1 MIVDCAVYTK
11 GRRRTGDLPIGL
23 ALEASREADSFVW
36 IGLYEPTEEEFEA
49 VRTELGLHE
58 LAVEDAIAAHQRPKL
73 EVYDDDLFVVLKT
86 ARYVDTTETVEFAEI
101 QLFVGDSYIVS
112 VRHGEASA
120 LSDVRTKVERDH
132 LRIACGP
139 MGVLHAIVDRVVD
152 DYQPVIDGLDNDMA
166 EIEDAVFDPARP
178 RGADPSQRIFKLKR
192 EVLDFHRNTEPF
204 LDPLARLVSGQ
215 LPGAHP
221 ELTTY
226 FRDVE
231 DHLKR
236 VVGSVGLFR
245 VLLSDA
251 LDANLALVT
260 VRQNDDMRTISAW
273 LAVGGFPTVLGAVYG
288 MNFDHM
294 PELEWRF
301 GYYIAMVVMLV
312 VCLTLYRRFKR
323 VGWL

>member
-1 MIVDCAVYTK
+1 
-11 GRRRTGDLPIGL
+11 
-23 ALEASREADSFVW
+23 
-36 IGLYEPTEEEFEA
+36 
-49 VRTELGLHE
+49 
-58 LAVEDAIAAHQRPKL
+58 
-73 EVYDDDLFVVLKT
+73 
-86 ARYVDTTETVEFAEI
+86 
-101 QLFVGDSYIVS
+101 
-112 VRHGEASA
+112 
-120 LSDVRTKVERDH
+120 
-132 LRIACGP
+132 
-139 MGVLHAIVDRVVD
+139 
-152 DYQPVIDGLDNDMA
+152 VIDGLDNDMA
-166 EIEDAVFDPARP
+166 EIEDEVFDPARP